1 MDTIFALASA
11 RGKAGVS
18 VIRLSGPQARLC
30 LLPLVQNFPAPRQAA
45 LRDLRHDGALIDQA
59 LVLWFE
65 EGRSFTGEETVELQV
80 HGSPAIVRR
89 LMEIL
94 AQFQGVRLADAGEFT
109 RRALMNGKMDLAQVE
124 GLADLIEAETEAQR
138 RQAMRV
144 FSGALGERSDAWRKG
159 LVRGLALLAATIDF
173 ADEEMPQGLRDDMA
187 NTVQAVLDDLKR
199 ESAGFQMSERIRD
212 GFEVAILGR
221 PNMGKSTLLNR
232 IAGRDAALISAHAG
246 TTRDIIEVRMDLG
259 GVPVTFL
266 DTAGLRDAQDP
277 VEAMGVARAL
287 ERAVAADLRVFLVED
302 RAEEFPVQRQPQ
314 DLVLLAKADLLDQAE
329 QSISGL
335 TGQGVSFVLAQ
346 IQQYFLDKSAHA
358 SILTRARQRTAVDR
372 AIDALEIVVQN
383 APDMSFGEEFLS
395 EHLHEAVRALDVLLG
410 RVDVEDVLGE
420 IFASFCVGK

>member
-138 RQAMRV
+138 R
-144 FSGALGERSDAWRKG
+144 
-159 LVRGLALLAATIDF
+159 
-173 ADEEMPQGLRDDMA
+173 
-187 NTVQAVLDDLKR
+187 
-199 ESAGFQMSERIRD
+199 
-212 GFEVAILGR
+212 
-221 PNMGKSTLLNR
+221 
-232 IAGRDAALISAHAG
+232 
-246 TTRDIIEVRMDLG
+246 
-259 GVPVTFL
+259 
-266 DTAGLRDAQDP
+266 
-277 VEAMGVARAL
+277 
-287 ERAVAADLRVFLVED
+287 
-302 RAEEFPVQRQPQ
+302 
-314 DLVLLAKADLLDQAE
+314 
-329 QSISGL
+329 
-335 TGQGVSFVLAQ
+335 
-346 IQQYFLDKSAHA
+346 
-358 SILTRARQRTAVDR
+358 
-372 AIDALEIVVQN
+372 
-383 APDMSFGEEFLS
+383 
-395 EHLHEAVRALDVLLG
+395 
-410 RVDVEDVLGE
+410 
-420 IFASFCVGK
+420 